1 MGGTIPQDGILY
13 WMSRKSSWGESK
25 QVSMRSFFPAL
36 AVGVMG
42 LAASGSCCL
51 DSLAIMD
58 PASWVKINVSPL
70 RCFLSWHFMTPTEMN
85 LEWKPYLASISWEF
99 HFEGDSYPR
108 GTYEQ
113 KHQKE
118 KWWERVNFSK
128 VWKNSR
134 EETDPYFHLG
144 RLYQGK
150 LDTSAWHC
158 RSSSLSGTLSHCFP

>member
-13 WMSRKSSWGESK
+13 WMSRKSSWGETK
-25 QVSMRSFFPAL
+25 QVSVRSFFPAL

-58 PASWVKINVSPL
+58 PASWVKINVSLL

-85 LEWKPYLASISWEF
+85 LEMEALLGF
-99 HFEGDSYPR
+99 HFMGISLWGWLLSQGYLR
-108 GTYEQ
+108 T
-113 KHQKE
+113 KAQKE

-134 EETDPYFHLG
+134 EEIDPYFHLG

-150 LDTSAWHC
+150 T
-158 RSSSLSGTLSHCFP
+158 RNISLALSQQ